1 MLFLINPI
9 RHGGGVGG
17 VEKRPPTS
25 LSTVTS
31 TNVKLSLQNFL
42 TFSFN
47 LFDRLVLNLKFV
59 PSASPKLL
67 NFNQDHLSKK
77 AVFLVKSLI
86 KLWL

>member
-1 MLFLINPI
+1 MLFIINPI

-25 LSTVTS
+25 FSTVTS

-59 PSASPKLL
+59 PSASPKLV

>member
-1 MLFLINPI
+1 MLFIINPI

-25 LSTVTS
+25 FSTVTS

-47 LFDRLVLNLKFV
+47 LFDRLVLNLK
-59 PSASPKLL
+59 LL